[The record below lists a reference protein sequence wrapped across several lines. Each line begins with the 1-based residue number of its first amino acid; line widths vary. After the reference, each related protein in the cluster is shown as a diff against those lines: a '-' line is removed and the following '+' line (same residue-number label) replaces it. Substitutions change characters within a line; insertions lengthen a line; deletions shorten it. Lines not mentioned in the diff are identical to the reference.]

1 MVLSQR
7 QRDELNRAIAD
18 YLRSNGYE
26 EAYSTF
32 KKEAELDVNE
42 ELDKKYAGLLEK
54 KWTSVIRLQKKV
66 MELESKLNEAK
77 EEITLGGPIAQKR
90 DPKEWIPRP
99 PEKYALSGHRSPVTR
114 VIFHP
119 VFSVMVSASEDA
131 TIKVWDYETGDFER
145 TLKGHTDSVQDIS
158 FDQTGKLLASC
169 SADMTIKLWDFQG
182 FECIRTM
189 HGHDHNVSSVAIM
202 PNGDHIVSASRD
214 KTIKM
219 WEVATGYCVKT
230 FTGHREW
237 VRMVRPNQDGTLI
250 ASCSNDQTVRVWVVA
265 SKECKAELREHEH
278 VVECISWAPES
289 AHPTILEATGS
300 ESKKSGKPGP
310 FLLSGSRDKTIKMW
324 DVSIG
329 MCLMTLVGH
338 DNWVRGMLVHPG
350 GKFILSCADDKTLR
364 IWDYKNKR
372 CMKTLSAHEHFVT
385 SLDFHKNAPYVV
397 TGSVDQTVK
406 VWECSSHKCSALA
419 LCVNVCCSHL
429 EGRSAALHHL
439 DMLEMCLCRATCV
452 LLTLVGV
459 VFSISGVPKVNHTE
473 FCQGRTMH
481 WALAWN
487 FYDDVTVLSPPSKE
501 TKLEKSRKPLSFM
514 LLQSQASSI
523 G

>member
-1 MVLSQR
+1 MIFQRRDITTISNKLDITAKMVLSQR

-26 EAYSTF
+26 EAYSVF
-32 KKEAELDVNE
+32 KKEAELDMNE

-77 EEITLGGPIAQKR
+77 EEFTSGGPLGQKR

-158 FDQTGKLLASC
+158 FDHSGKLLASC

-219 WEVATGYCVKT
+219 WEVQTGYCVKT

-265 SKECKAELREHEH
+265 TKECKAELREHEH

-289 AHPTILEATGS
+289 SYSSISEATGS
-300 ESKKSGKPGP
+300 ETKKSGKPGP

-324 DVSIG
+324 DVSTG

-338 DNWVRGMLVHPG
+338 DNWVRGVLFHSG

-364 IWDYKNKR
+364 VWDYKNKR
-372 CMKTLSAHEHFVT
+372 CMKTLNAHEHFVT
-385 SLDFHKNAPYVV
+385 SLGMYELRGF
-397 TGSVDQTVK
+397 
-406 VWECSSHKCSALA
+406 
-419 LCVNVCCSHL
+419 
-429 EGRSAALHHL
+429 
-439 DMLEMCLCRATCV
+439 
-452 LLTLVGV
+452 
-459 VFSISGVPKVNHTE
+459 
-473 FCQGRTMH
+473 
-481 WALAWN
+481 
-487 FYDDVTVLSPPSKE
+487 
-501 TKLEKSRKPLSFM
+501 
-514 LLQSQASSI
+514 
-523 G
+523 

>member
-26 EAYSTF
+26 EAYSVF
-32 KKEAELDVNE
+32 KKESEMDMNE

-77 EEITLGGPIAQKR
+77 EEITLGGPIT
-90 DPKEWIPRP
+90 
-99 PEKYALSGHRSPVTR
+99 LSAGTPWSGSR
-114 VIFHP
+114 
-119 VFSVMVSASEDA
+119 SVMVSASEDA

-237 VRMVRPNQDGTLI
+237 VRMVRPNQDGSLL
-250 ASCSNDQTVRVWVVA
+250 ASSSNDQTVRVWAVA

-278 VVECISWAPES
+278 VVECICWAPES

-300 ESKKSGKPGP
+300 EVKKSGKPGP

-324 DVSIG
+324 DVSTG

-338 DNWVRGMLVHPG
+338 DNWVRGVQVHPG
-350 GKFILSCADDKTLR
+350 GRLVLSCADDKTLR

-372 CMKTLSAHEHFVT
+372 CMKTLCAHEHFVT
-385 SLDFHKNAPYVV
+385 SLDFHRSAPYVV

-406 VWECSSHKCSALA
+406 VWEC
-419 LCVNVCCSHL
+419 
-429 EGRSAALHHL
+429 R
-439 DMLEMCLCRATCV
+439 
-452 LLTLVGV
+452 
-459 VFSISGVPKVNHTE
+459 
-473 FCQGRTMH
+473 
-481 WALAWN
+481 
-487 FYDDVTVLSPPSKE
+487 
-501 TKLEKSRKPLSFM
+501 
-514 LLQSQASSI
+514 
-523 G
+523 